1 MKGST
6 KKSLNC
12 DLCSFES
19 TSARVLKSHF
29 QAKHTKT
36 EYECENCN
44 FQTENSFKLKE
55 HQKQNHSRKRKFCNA
70 MLEPCYKN
78 HDICELVS
86 EYSIKEGIGDSNFD
100 TYQQPQITI
109 KGITVYYTIQVL
121 KND

>member
-1 MKGST
+1 MHQET
-6 KKSLNC
+6 KEEAVRIASHSQQQKLSR
-12 DLCSFES
+12 DL
-19 TSARVLKSHF
+19 
-29 QAKHTKT
+29 
-36 EYECENCN
+36 
-44 FQTENSFKLKE
+44 KLKE

-121 KND
+121 KNN